1 MDYHEFSN
9 ASLSMMHFG
18 ARGALA
24 ADDELKALGEAGR
37 FCVRETQSWKRHIA
51 ELEAEMIRRGMA
63 FEVIDFSADADCAK
77 ERLGGLGWGLMVR
90 AGASA
95 SSQ

>member
-24 ADDELKALGEAGR
+24 ADDELKTLGEAAR
-37 FCVRETQSWKRHIA
+37 FCVRETQGWKRHIA

-63 FEVIDFSADADCAK
+63 FEVIDFSTDLDCGA
-77 ERLGGLGWGLMVR
+77 ESLG
-90 AGASA
+90 
-95 SSQ
+95 